1 MKHANQ
7 FDDFRP
13 ISLANTS
20 YKVMQK
26 VIANR
31 MKPFLDKIIS
41 PNQTAFLKGKW
52 IDENVVLA
60 QEVLHTMNKTKSNKG
75 WLGIKIDFSEGFY

>member
-1 MKHANQ
+1 
-7 FDDFRP
+7 
-13 ISLANTS
+13 
-20 YKVMQK
+20 
-26 VIANR
+26 

-52 IDENVVLA
+52 INENVVLA

-75 WLGIKIDFSEGFY
+75 WLGIKIDFSEGFYRVEWSFLREILKHLGFH